1 MSTFML
7 KNNSSNFT
15 LVSNV
20 FIEKYMPK
28 ARGEF
33 IKVYLLMLKY
43 NNSGEMGANSTIL
56 ASTLNL
62 LESDILNALN
72 YWNDEGV
79 IKLIPIDKMGN
90 YNIEF
95 IDLVE
100 DSKSRNKEVNLLE
113 ALNKTSTKDMLND
126 IERLLGRPLSPK
138 EMTTYLSWQEEFNF
152 SSELILILIEYCVSR
167 GKSDYRYIEKV
178 AIAWHD
184 MNITSIDDAQNY
196 IKKTEDKWIK
206 IRHILNYLGIKN
218 PEITENAGN
227 EQSMV
232 VKFDTGKTTFLVLGD
247 TGIKSSEKLLKTQ
260 KEKLKSDIVQM
271 AHHGQSGAT
280 KELYEQINP
289 TICMWPT
296 PEWLW
301 NNDSGEG
308 KGSGPWKTLETRQ
321 WMEELKVKKNYV
333 EKDGDIVIKLK

>member
-1 MSTFML
+1 ML

-100 DSKSRNKEVNLLE
+100 DSKSRSKEVNLLE

-218 PEITENAGN
+218 PELMKPQQEMLEKWIIDYAFPLEVIEKACNICFQRLNRSDFKYIDGILSNWNKNNLKTENKN
-227 EQSMV
+227 VE
-232 VKFDTGKTTFLVLGD
+232 FF
-247 TGIKSSEKLLKTQ
+247 TQ
-260 KEKLKSDIVQM
+260 
-271 AHHGQSGAT
+271 
-280 KELYEQINP
+280 
-289 TICMWPT
+289 
-296 PEWLW
+296 
-301 NNDSGEG
+301 
-308 KGSGPWKTLETRQ
+308 
-321 WMEELKVKKNYV
+321 
-333 EKDGDIVIKLK
+333 VI

>member
-100 DSKSRNKEVNLLE
+100 DSKSRSKEVNLLE

-218 PEITENAGN
+218 PELMKPQQEMLEKWIIDYAFPLEVIEKACNICFQRLNRSDFKYIDGILSSWNKNNLKTLAAIENKEVAYKAS
-227 EQSMV
+227 QSTHNNKNFIKKTPEV
-232 VKFDTGKTTFLVLGD
+232 NPLKFNNFEAREYDYDSLEK
-247 TGIKSSEKLLKTQ
+247 KLLGW
-260 KEKLKSDIVQM
+260 D
-271 AHHGQSGAT
+271 
-280 KELYEQINP
+280 
-289 TICMWPT
+289 
-296 PEWLW
+296 
-301 NNDSGEG
+301 
-308 KGSGPWKTLETRQ
+308 
-321 WMEELKVKKNYV
+321 
-333 EKDGDIVIKLK
+333 KDD

>member
-100 DSKSRNKEVNLLE
+100 DSKSRSKEVNLLE

-218 PEITENAGN
+218 PELMKPQQEMLEKWIIDYAFPLEVIEKACNICFQRLNRSDFKYIDGILSSWNKNNLKTLVDIERKEANYKSN
-227 EQSMV
+227 QSNRNFTSKQQEV
-232 VKFDTGKTTFLVLGD
+232 NPLKFNNFEAREYDYDSLEK
-247 TGIKSSEKLLKTQ
+247 KLLGW
-260 KEKLKSDIVQM
+260 D
-271 AHHGQSGAT
+271 
-280 KELYEQINP
+280 
-289 TICMWPT
+289 
-296 PEWLW
+296 
-301 NNDSGEG
+301 
-308 KGSGPWKTLETRQ
+308 
-321 WMEELKVKKNYV
+321 
-333 EKDGDIVIKLK
+333 KDD

>member
-100 DSKSRNKEVNLLE
+100 DSKSRSKEVNLLE

-218 PEITENAGN
+218 PELMKPQQEMLEKWIIDYAFPLEVIEKACNICFQRLNRSDFKYIDGILSSWNKNNLKTLAAIENKEVAYKAS
-227 EQSMV
+227 QSPHNNNNFIKKTPEV
-232 VKFDTGKTTFLVLGD
+232 NPLKFNNFEAREYDYDSLEK
-247 TGIKSSEKLLKTQ
+247 KLLGW
-260 KEKLKSDIVQM
+260 D
-271 AHHGQSGAT
+271 
-280 KELYEQINP
+280 
-289 TICMWPT
+289 
-296 PEWLW
+296 
-301 NNDSGEG
+301 
-308 KGSGPWKTLETRQ
+308 
-321 WMEELKVKKNYV
+321 
-333 EKDGDIVIKLK
+333 KDD

>member
-1 MSTFML
+1 ML

-15 LVSNV
+15 PVSNV

-56 ASTLNL
+56 ASSLNL

-72 YWNDEGV
+72 YWHDEGV
-79 IKLIPIDKMGN
+79 LRLIPIDKMGN
-90 YNIEF
+90 YNVEF

-100 DSKSRNKEVNLLE
+100 DSKSKNKEINLLE

-138 EMTTYLSWQEEFNF
+138 EMTTYLSWQDEFNF
-152 SSELILILIEYCVSR
+152 SSELILILLEYCVSR

-184 MNITSIDDAQNY
+184 MNITTIDDAQNY
-196 IKKTEDKWIK
+196 IKKTEDKWVK

-218 PEITENAGN
+218 PDLMKPQEEMLEKWIVDYAFPLEVIEKACNICFQRLNRSDFKYIDGILSSWNKSKLKTLDDIEKKEASYKNN
-227 EQSMV
+227 QSNRNFTSKQPEV
-232 VKFDTGKTTFLVLGD
+232 NPLKFNNFEAREYDYDSLEK
-247 TGIKSSEKLLKTQ
+247 KLLGW
-260 KEKLKSDIVQM
+260 D
-271 AHHGQSGAT
+271 
-280 KELYEQINP
+280 
-289 TICMWPT
+289 
-296 PEWLW
+296 
-301 NNDSGEG
+301 
-308 KGSGPWKTLETRQ
+308 
-321 WMEELKVKKNYV
+321 
-333 EKDGDIVIKLK
+333 KDD